1 MLLTFHVLQ
10 YMFEN
15 VIFFWGGAFGWTNE
29 ENVHCFLT
37 LHEPNDQHIIPG
49 LKTNTPTHQVEHV
62 YMYKHFLFFF
72 LRLTK
77 SCQTWCPQG
86 GKRGLHSIEKLRYQ
100 THILSLAEHS
110 TLL

>member
-1 MLLTFHVLQ
+1 MSNIMLLTFHVLQ

-29 ENVHCFLT
+29 ENVHLFLT

-62 YMYKHFLFFF
+62 YMYKHFFFF
-72 LRLTK
+72 FFALN
-77 SCQTWCPQG
+77 
-86 GKRGLHSIEKLRYQ
+86 
-100 THILSLAEHS
+100 
-110 TLL
+110 